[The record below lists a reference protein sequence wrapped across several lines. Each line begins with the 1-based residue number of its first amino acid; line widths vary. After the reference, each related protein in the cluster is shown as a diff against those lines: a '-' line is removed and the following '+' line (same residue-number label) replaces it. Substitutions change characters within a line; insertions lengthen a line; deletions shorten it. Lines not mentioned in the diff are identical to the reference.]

1 MVTVENSWHP
11 LNQSKPK
18 RQHYSHLYIYF
29 PPTYRSSL
37 HSLPHSLPH
46 LLLLLLFSFCSLSL
60 KSKHLPRSSK
70 KKKNISRTHTHL
82 CFSQNKDLMMEQQ
95 QHQRL
100 PRPRFSRT
108 PAIEVDDGNMILT
121 SSSRYWNN
129 PFENVIVYHEIYLPP
144 PPGPYYYYA
153 AHHYIAHHN
162 SFIINRFMQRNTWRQ
177 DHYALDEN
185 YIINDEISVSGA
197 VNYNRSSETTQ
208 QRRSSS
214 LSFERIK
221 IEECSEEESTITCS
235 ICLSDLSNG
244 SSEAVRLPHPCSHI
258 FHHDCIIKWFH
269 ISNTCPLCRRTT
281 FD

>member
-1 MVTVENSWHP
+1 MAPT
-11 LNQSKPK
+11 QSIKTQKTTLFSPI
-18 RQHYSHLYIYF
+18 YISPLYIDHHYY
-29 PPTYRSSL
+29 P
-37 HSLPHSLPH
+37 
-46 LLLLLLFSFCSLSL
+46 LSL
-60 KSKHLPRSSK
+60 THTRTCFCYCCFLSVPCLSNQ
-70 KKKNISRTHTHL
+70 NISRTHTHL

-162 SFIINRFMQRNTWRQ
+162 SFIINRFIQRNTRPQ
-177 DHYALDEN
+177 DHYALDEH

-214 LSFERIK
+214 SSFERIK

-269 ISNTCPLCRRTT
+269 ISNTCPLCRRTIV
-281 FD
+281 D